1 MVNLGFYE
9 LLKHCSIKLVQKIKP
24 NARCKT
30 QSFDVR
36 MAPAGDGP
44 LDKPADLQEVIDRI
58 DRRGKVRLA
67 QPMTGPRPGPLVSCK
82 ASQVL
87 AILAT
92 VLSVALGL
100 LLVLFILRHFKLQ
113 TLVAGLTLISSP
125 KIVEA
130 KATDPVLTV
139 ICSNHYLTILATVVT
154 IIASVMW
161 ICTHCRQLTWLRGY
175 KYSRACTLY
184 IFLYNCHFYVPLKI
198 KRLAGHMQMYHIE
211 NPIPTTSLSYHKHCL
226 WDSFIV
232 DWKLMKMYVN
242 GTPIHLPSSLTVPLR
257 DKIKTRCM
265 MAKDTLDLQFMIKQG
280 TNWYNLTERR
290 QPPIQTV

>member
-1 MVNLGFYE
+1 M
-9 LLKHCSIKLVQKIKP
+9 LKHCSVKLVQKIKP
-24 NARCKT
+24 NARRKT

-36 MAPAGDGP
+36 MAPTGDGP

-58 DRRGKVRLA
+58 DQRGKVHLA
-67 QPMTGPRPGPLVSCK
+67 QPMTGPQPGPLVSHT
-82 ASQVL
+82 ANQVL

-139 ICSNHYLTILATVVT
+139 ICSNPYLTILATVVT

-161 ICTHCRQLTWLRGY
+161 ICTHCQQLTWL
-175 KYSRACTLY
+175 
-184 IFLYNCHFYVPLKI
+184 
-198 KRLAGHMQMYHIE
+198 
-211 NPIPTTSLSYHKHCL
+211 
-226 WDSFIV
+226 
-232 DWKLMKMYVN
+232 
-242 GTPIHLPSSLTVPLR
+242 
-257 DKIKTRCM
+257 
-265 MAKDTLDLQFMIKQG
+265 
-280 TNWYNLTERR
+280 
-290 QPPIQTV
+290 